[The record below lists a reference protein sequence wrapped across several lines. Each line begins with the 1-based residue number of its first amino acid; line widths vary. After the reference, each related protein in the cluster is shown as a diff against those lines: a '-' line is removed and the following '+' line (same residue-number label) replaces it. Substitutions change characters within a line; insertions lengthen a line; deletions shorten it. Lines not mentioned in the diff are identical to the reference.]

1 MKLEDIINKNLYESE
16 IDDVVIIEEGI
27 FSVSPVVAALAF
39 KDNVIDKLSST
50 AEKISHPVSSAIGSA
65 ASAIEKVKAK
75 TIGRSG
81 NKDDD
86 TVYALTKEQKKI
98 MAQIYRKYGAEMVNE
113 ISKFRQ
119 NVMVPYSIIK
129 RSVSKNKML
138 SNKEVL
144 GMTKEEYFKY
154 RESGRKKIEK
164 KGTYFKDHDDL
175 NKKQIEA
182 RKALNDAEEKYN
194 SFKEGKLIDLSA
206 ANIEKI
212 LDEAGLGRKNLNGWT
227 DVELEKTSTEIEKT
241 LNLLKDE
248 NRSSGSDL
256 VRMTGRNNSTK
267 ATYQSRAQL
276 ELYLKNL
283 QERGFSYAKGQKT
296 DDSNHHGSFKD
307 AFALYALRREEI
319 KKIKSN
325 SLNRD
330 YVKFYDKV
338 LKDAIEAAKKIY
350 EEKYNNFMSLRGTVE
365 LNSYEKKIWGRKST
379 GKEFSGN
386 IDDWYLK
393 IKPEDFGETKYFT
406 KSEKIIKAEK
416 EMDRQLKQLERKLKS
431 VMSEED
437 IALCRKYRLFNNFLT
452 VKELR
457 NPGAMFKGGSVEN
470 LKTQKEISSSE
481 LDDKIKEALTKEY
494 NSIRDLEIERES
506 IKKEA
511 KGKKLSQE
519 QKELLKQ
526 LEYRINPKSDS
537 KITKVDRNKI
547 NAILDK
553 INNTEYTGKTQAM
566 EDQKELEDTISDFKE
581 INGEEEFKQFES
593 NVNRAKGKLA
603 AFLEDK

>member
-1 MKLEDIINKNLYESE
+1 MKLEDIINKNLYEAE
-16 IDDVVIIEEGI
+16 IDDVVVIEEGI

-39 KDNVIDKLSST
+39 KDNVVDKLST
-50 AEKISHPVSSAIGSA
+50 KMEKISHPVSSAVGNISA
-65 ASAIEKVKAK
+65 AAEKIKAK

-119 NVMVPYSIIK
+119 DVMVPYSIIK
-129 RSVSKNKML
+129 RSVSKNRML

-144 GMTKEEYFKY
+144 GMTKEDYFKY

-164 KGTYFKDHDDL
+164 KGSYFKDHDDL

-182 RKALNDAEEKYN
+182 REALEDAEEKYN
-194 SFKEGKLIDLSA
+194 SFKNGKLIDLSA

-212 LDEAGLGRKNLNGWT
+212 LDEAGLGRKNLGGWT

-248 NRSSGSDL
+248 NRAEGDA
-256 VRMTGRNNSTK
+256 VRVTGRKNSYK
-267 ATYQSRAQL
+267 AGRLSRAHL

-283 QERGFSYAKGQKT
+283 QERGYSYAKGEKT
-296 DDSNHHGSFKD
+296 EDSNHHGSFKD

-319 KKIKSN
+319 KKIRGS
-325 SLNRD
+325 SLNKD
-330 YVKFYDKV
+330 YIKFYDKV
-338 LKDAIEAAKKIY
+338 LGDAIAAAKKIY
-350 EEKYNNFMSLRGTVE
+350 EEKYNNFISLKGSVE
-365 LNSYEKKIWGRKST
+365 LNSFEKKIWGRKST
-379 GKEFSGN
+379 GKEYSGN

-393 IKPEDFGETKYFT
+393 IKPEDFGETKYFA
-406 KSEKIIKAEK
+406 KSEKIIQAEK
-416 EMDRQLKQLERKLKS
+416 EMDRLLKQLERKLKS

-457 NPGAMFKGGSVEN
+457 NPGAMFKGAG
-470 LKTQKEISSSE
+470 EISKGQSSNNSSE
-481 LDDKIKEALTKEY
+481 DFGERLKEALSKDY
-494 NSIRDLEIERES
+494 NSIRDLETERDK
-506 IKKEA
+506 IKKDA
-511 KGKKLSQE
+511 KGKKLSGE
-519 QKELLKQ
+519 EKELLKQ
-526 LEYRINPKSDS
+526 LEGRINPKGSS

-547 NAILDK
+547 NNVIEK
-553 INNTEYTGKTQAM
+553 INNTTYTGKTQALD
-566 EDQKELEDTISDFKE
+566 DQKELEDTISDFRE
-581 INGEEEFKQFES
+581 VNGEEELKQFEAS
-593 NVNRAKGKLA
+593 INRAKGKLA
-603 AFLEDK
+603 AFLEGK

>member
-1 MKLEDIINKNLYESE
+1 
-16 IDDVVIIEEGI
+16 
-27 FSVSPVVAALAF
+27 
-39 KDNVIDKLSST
+39 
-50 AEKISHPVSSAIGSA
+50 
-65 ASAIEKVKAK
+65 
-75 TIGRSG
+75 
-81 NKDDD
+81 
-86 TVYALTKEQKKI
+86 
-98 MAQIYRKYGAEMVNE
+98 
-113 ISKFRQ
+113 
-119 NVMVPYSIIK
+119 
-129 RSVSKNKML
+129 
-138 SNKEVL
+138 
-144 GMTKEEYFKY
+144 
-154 RESGRKKIEK
+154 
-164 KGTYFKDHDDL
+164 
-175 NKKQIEA
+175 
-182 RKALNDAEEKYN
+182 
-194 SFKEGKLIDLSA
+194 
-206 ANIEKI
+206 
-212 LDEAGLGRKNLNGWT
+212 
-227 DVELEKTSTEIEKT
+227 
-241 LNLLKDE
+241 
-248 NRSSGSDL
+248 
-256 VRMTGRNNSTK
+256 
-267 ATYQSRAQL
+267 
-276 ELYLKNL
+276 
-283 QERGFSYAKGQKT
+283 
-296 DDSNHHGSFKD
+296 
-307 AFALYALRREEI
+307 
-319 KKIKSN
+319 
-325 SLNRD
+325 
-330 YVKFYDKV
+330 
-338 LKDAIEAAKKIY
+338 
-350 EEKYNNFMSLRGTVE
+350 MSLRGTVE

-506 IKKEA
+506 IKKEV

>member
-1 MKLEDIINKNLYESE
+1 MKLEDIINKNLYEAE
-16 IDDVVIIEEGI
+16 IDDVVVIEEGI

-39 KDNVIDKLSST
+39 KDNVVDKLST
-50 AEKISHPVSSAIGSA
+50 KMEKISHPVSSAVGNISA
-65 ASAIEKVKAK
+65 AAEKIKAK

-119 NVMVPYSIIK
+119 DVMVPYSIIK
-129 RSVSKNKML
+129 RSVSKNRML

-144 GMTKEEYFKY
+144 GMTKEDYFKY

-164 KGTYFKDHDDL
+164 KGSYFKDHDDL

-182 RKALNDAEEKYN
+182 REALEDAEEKYN
-194 SFKEGKLIDLSA
+194 SFKNGKLIDLSA

-212 LDEAGLGRKNLNGWT
+212 LDEAGLGRKNLGGWT

-248 NRSSGSDL
+248 NRAEGDA
-256 VRMTGRNNSTK
+256 VRVTGRKNSYK
-267 ATYQSRAQL
+267 AGRLSRAHL

-283 QERGFSYAKGQKT
+283 QERGYSYAKGEKT
-296 DDSNHHGSFKD
+296 EDSNHHGSFKD

-319 KKIKSN
+319 KKIRGS
-325 SLNRD
+325 SLNKD
-330 YVKFYDKV
+330 YIKFYDKV
-338 LKDAIEAAKKIY
+338 LGDAIAAAKKIY
-350 EEKYNNFMSLRGTVE
+350 EEKYNNFISLKGSVE
-365 LNSYEKKIWGRKST
+365 LNSFEKKIWGRKSA
-379 GKEFSGN
+379 GKEYSGN

-393 IKPEDFGETKYFT
+393 IKPEDFGETKYFA
-406 KSEKIIKAEK
+406 KSEKIIQAEK
-416 EMDRQLKQLERKLKS
+416 EMDRLLKQLERKLKS

-457 NPGAMFKGGSVEN
+457 NPGAMFKGAG
-470 LKTQKEISSSE
+470 EISKGQSSNSSSE
-481 LDDKIKEALTKEY
+481 DFGERLKEALSKDY
-494 NSIRDLEIERES
+494 NSIRDLETERDK
-506 IKKEA
+506 IKKDA
-511 KGKKLSQE
+511 KGKKLSGE
-519 QKELLKQ
+519 EKELLKQ
-526 LEYRINPKSDS
+526 LEGRINPKGSS

-547 NAILDK
+547 NNVIEK
-553 INNTEYTGKTQAM
+553 INNTTYTGKTQALD
-566 EDQKELEDTISDFKE
+566 DQKELEDTISDFRE
-581 INGEEEFKQFES
+581 VNGEEELKQFEAS
-593 NVNRAKGKLA
+593 INRAKGKLA
-603 AFLEDK
+603 AFLEGK